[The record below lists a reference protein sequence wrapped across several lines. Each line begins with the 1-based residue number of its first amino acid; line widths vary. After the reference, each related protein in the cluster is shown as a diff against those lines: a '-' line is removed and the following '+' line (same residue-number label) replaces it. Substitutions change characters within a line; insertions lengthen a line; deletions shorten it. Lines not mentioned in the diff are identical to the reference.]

1 MGSGS
6 HGRALEMHNAA
17 YATQALLL
25 LVCHLF
31 WLPGVV
37 ACVIVAVF
45 NGTGGGCCYNAA
57 LALALHVRWHGVADR
72 VYLCMAFPLSPPP
85 AMCVWQVLAGQ
96 CDYGG
101 ALRAV

>member
-6 HGRALEMHNAA
+6 HGRALEIHNAA
-17 YATQALLL
+17 YATRAWLLL
-25 LVCHLF
+25 LRHLF
-31 WLPGVV
+31 WTPGFV
-37 ACVIVAVF
+37 AFVIVAVF

-72 VYLCMAFPLSPPP
+72 VYLCMAPFPPT
-85 AMCVWQVLAGQ
+85 MYVWQALAGQ